1 MTAETVSAAAQ
12 SDALRTAQ
20 DKNAFAALGRAVSY
34 MMTKPA
40 FANAPFG
47 HWAKTLTGQIN
58 RKHYFFVLRGGA
70 IVGFCG
76 WAFVDEAKAQLWV
89 EGKADIGYSDSLDG
103 DCVVINAWSSD
114 DEVVNRFILDELR
127 RITHTKKRAFAKRF
141 YKDGRVRPVILEVN
155 GFIPNH
161 IDRAAKS
168 RR

>member
-1 MTAETVSAAAQ
+1 MSEDQALPAPAGRLRAAQ
-12 SDALRTAQ
+12 DT
-20 DKNAFAALGRAVSY
+20 NAYAALGRAVSY

-58 RKHYFFVLRGGA
+58 RKHYFFVLRDGQIA
-70 IVGFCG
+70 GFLG

-89 EGKADIGYSDSLDG
+89 DGEADIGFGDSLNG
-103 DCVVINAWSSD
+103 DCVVINAWASD
-114 DEVVNRFILDELR
+114 DDGVNRFILNELR
-127 RITHTKKRAFAKRF
+127 RVSCNKKRAFAKRF

-155 GFIPNH
+155 GAVQGH
-161 IDRAAKS
+161 IARTPQ